1 MSTSYHALP
10 QSPDIPQHVEIPS
23 AVEEAEMAEED
34 IEDSMI
40 DEHMPSVSVPVDP
53 RIKWVHFMLGSA
65 VLLPWNGASRA
76 SDKLVVIVLDTAS
89 F

>member
-10 QSPDIPQHVEIPS
+10 QSPDLPQDVNIPS

-34 IEDSMI
+34 LEDSMI
-40 DEHMPSVSVPVDP
+40 DEQMPSANVLVDP

-65 VLLPWNGASRA
+65 VLLPWNGASR
-76 SDKLVVIVLDTAS
+76 SSNKLVIIVSDTAS